1 MRKFELC
8 SHFDSNCDQFV
19 LLSCLFEMQML
30 LLLLWIVNPAVFFY
44 TKALYFPLVCATLL
58 LMTAACFY
66 FIACWSALQAAAFMW
81 QHIFCILF
89 WIPIYIGN
97 GISLW
102 SGRCYILHFVSLL
115 WIRQCIAG
123 RDVSIW
129 SSVAV
134 GVALGFI
141 ASGTHLKPSLL
152 TQRSFK
158 LFSRTEV
165 FISCLAWFCLLFS
178 RS

>member
-8 SHFDSNCDQFV
+8 SDFGSNCDQFV

-141 ASGTHLKPSLL
+141 ASGTHLKPKRCMVVASLL
-152 TQRSFK
+152 
-158 LFSRTEV
+158 
-165 FISCLAWFCLLFS
+165 CLAWFCLLFA

>member
-8 SHFDSNCDQFV
+8 SYFDSNFICIA
-19 LLSCLFEMQML
+19 LLSLAWALEMQML
-30 LLLLWIVNPAVFFY
+30 LLLLWIVNPVVFFY

-141 ASGTHLKPSLL
+141 ASHKLSRLVLL
-152 TQRSFK
+152 TQR
-158 LFSRTEV
+158 LFE
-165 FISCLAWFCLLFS
+165 LFS

>member
-1 MRKFELC
+1 
-8 SHFDSNCDQFV
+8 
-19 LLSCLFEMQML
+19 ML
-30 LLLLWIVNPAVFFY
+30 LLLLWIVNPVVFFY

-102 SGRCYILHFVSLL
+102 SGRCYTS
-115 WIRQCIAG
+115 CT
-123 RDVSIW
+123 
-129 SSVAV
+129 SSVYYGYVNALLGETCVVARKFAYPAFVQIVFAHGSVHKLSRLVLLVVFSKLRRV
-134 GVALGFI
+134 GGEYGLHQ
-141 ASGTHLKPSLL
+141 GTLPGM
-152 TQRSFK
+152 
-158 LFSRTEV
+158 
-165 FISCLAWFCLLFS
+165 
-178 RS
+178 